1 MSSFAFGFTPG
12 GAALAFGLGVRVV
25 AGKQME
31 HWMRRPG
38 DGQRSSILR
47 FVA

>member
-1 MSSFAFGFTPG
+1 MSSFAFGFTLG
-12 GAALAFGLGVRVV
+12 GVALAFGLGARVA

-31 HWMRRPG
+31 HWMSRLR